1 MDYKTL
7 IKPIESYSLPCIP
20 DLPISVEAEEAKKAK
35 EAKEAKV
42 FPGSVGRERLDR
54 LTWPTISAVKS
65 WENMGKWFRR
75 ELSSHP

>member
-54 LTWPTISAVKS
+54 LT
-65 WENMGKWFRR
+65 
-75 ELSSHP
+75 